1 MSYQAKT
8 DWKPDDPVTEHDI
21 NRWEKG
27 IRDANLL
34 ATENRTL
41 LYGMNIRLTTLEN
54 SFANNF
60 VNNQFVEDLTTL
72 NDVIVTRGVYDAANG
87 RLVI

>member
-1 MSYQAKT
+1 MPYQAKL
-8 DWKPDDPVTEHDI
+8 DWTPDDPVTEHDI

-27 IRDANLL
+27 ILNNSLL
-34 ATENRTL
+34 STENRVL
-41 LYGMNIRLTTLEN
+41 SNSMNIRLTALEN

-60 VNNQFVEDLTTL
+60 PNNQFVEDLVTL
-72 NDVIVTRGVYDAANG
+72 NDVIVTRGIYDAANG